1 MKKILATSFI
11 VLFQS
16 LVFAQPND
24 LETPVSIIN
33 DGLDTQAQMGSV
45 FTLDGTNSY
54 DPDGTIVSYY
64 WSQSPNGTQV
74 EFSSENDSIVT
85 FTVPTESDENPNLP
99 GGDGD
104 VICIIWLTVT
114 DNDGLTDMSQI
125 TITGVEGGPPV
136 SVINDGS
143 LNVTAQIGTEFN
155 LDGSNSY
162 DSDGTITEYSWSQS
176 QNGDQV
182 VFSSTDE
189 TVVTFTVP
197 EESPNDIS
205 DSSVTCIIYLTVTDN
220 DGNTDMSQVI
230 VTGLLNDGG
239 QQLELSDASNT
250 PDKFK
255 LNQNY
260 PNPFNPIT
268 NLSYDLREDSYVS
281 ITIYDLLGNV
291 VSNLI
296 NTYQSSGYK
305 TIQWNAKNNQGQ
317 SVSAGVY
324 LYKIQAGDFV
334 DTKKMILLK

>member
-1 MKKILATSFI
+1 MKKIIQALLITLSQF
-11 VLFQS
+11 

-54 DPDGTIVSYY
+54 DPNGTIVSYD

-74 EFSSENDSIVT
+74 ELSSESGSIAT
-85 FTVPTESDENPNLP
+85 FTVPTESDENPNMP

-125 TITGVEGGPPV
+125 TITGVEGVPPV

-143 LNVTAQIGTEFN
+143 LNVTAQIGTEFT

-162 DSDGTITEYSWSQS
+162 DSDGTINGYSWSQS

-230 VTGLLNDGG
+230 VTGFLNDGG
-239 QQLELSDASNT
+239 EQLELSDASNT
-250 PDKFK
+250 SFNFK

-260 PNPFNPIT
+260 PNPFNPVT
-268 NLSYDLREDSYVS
+268 SLSYNLPKGSYVR
-281 ITIYDLLGNV
+281 IIIYDMLGNV
-291 VSNLI
+291 VNNLV
-296 NTYQSSGYK
+296 NTNQSSGYK
-305 TIQWNAKNNQGQ
+305 SVQWNATNNQGQ
-317 SVSAGVY
+317 PVSAGIY
-324 LYKIQAGDFV
+324 LYSIEAGEFRQ
-334 DTKKMILLK
+334 TKKMVFLK